1 MVRARVV
8 LQLALATVAAMLS
21 LYFWLR
27 AIGGE
32 PTAPVAQEPIPR
44 FEGHIVHAVVVRPRA
59 RPHASERHRRVRAA
73 HVTLRLAASR
83 TAVGHPATSLAA
95 PAQRS
100 GGASSAPPVTRTT
113 PTPPAASPPPPPSPP
128 SPPS

>member
-1 MVRARVV
+1 
-8 LQLALATVAAMLS
+8 MLS

-32 PTAPVAQEPIPR
+32 PTAPVAQQPIPR

-59 RPHASERHRRVRAA
+59 HPHAATRHQRVRAA

-83 TAVGHPATSLAA
+83 TAVARPASALATA
-95 PAQRS
+95 SSRS
-100 GGASSAPPVTRTT
+100 GGASST
-113 PTPPAASPPPPPSPP
+113 PAATPPAKPTRPVASPPPPPPP
-128 SPPS
+128 

>member
-1 MVRARVV
+1 MRARLV

-32 PTAPVAQEPIPR
+32 PTAPVAQQPIPR

-59 RPHASERHRRVRAA
+59 HPNAATRHQRVRAA

-83 TAVGHPATSLAA
+83 TAVARPASSLATA
-95 PAQRS
+95 VGCGSP
-100 GGASSAPPVTRTT
+100 SAYFNICCC
-113 PTPPAASPPPPPSPP
+113 
-128 SPPS
+128 